1 MKKVNEI
8 CPKSFLRKVGME
20 FAHYIGVTK
29 TKIYLKLGDKTMSK
43 PLEGFRVLDFSQF
56 MSGPMCTLLLSD
68 FGAEVIKIENPPL
81 GDNTRYGNIIDNNV
95 SSHFATR
102 NRGKKS
108 IVLNM
113 KNEEHKKLFLELVK
127 TADAV
132 IENYKPGTMEKFG
145 INYEVLEKINPK
157 IVFTS
162 ISGYG
167 QTGPYA
173 THAAFDQTVQAESG
187 MMSITG
193 AEGGEPVKSGG
204 SIADYSGGL
213 MGCIGTL
220 MGILEAQRTGHGRR
234 IDVSMMDSL
243 IFCLENQFSSYL
255 RTGNVPKPSGNS
267 YASSAPIG
275 AYKCKD
281 GKSLMI
287 TVGTDPQWKTFCD
300 ALEQPQW
307 YANPEYATMTQ
318 RAKKYKEIDAEVNRV
333 FAEYTS
339 DELAEKLL
347 AHKCVYGKIND
358 FEAVAN
364 HPQVEYRKTLVNT
377 TFPNGVSFKVPGNPL
392 QMSGV
397 ERETEYEA
405 VPLGYNTFEV
415 LREVADEETLHT
427 IFDPVMAQVKEAT
440 EAKYTQSK

>member
-1 MKKVNEI
+1 
-8 CPKSFLRKVGME
+8 
-20 FAHYIGVTK
+20 
-29 TKIYLKLGDKTMSK
+29 MSK
-43 PLEGFRVLDFSQF
+43 PLEGFRILDFSQF

-68 FGAEVIKIENPPL
+68 FGAEVIKIENPPI
-81 GDNTRYGNIIDNNV
+81 GDNTRYGNIIDHDV

-113 KNEEHKKLFLELVK
+113 KDEAHKKLFLELVK

-145 INYEVLEKINPK
+145 INYEVLKEINPG

-167 QTGPYA
+167 QDGPYA
-173 THAAFDQTVQAESG
+173 SHAAFDQTVQAESG

-193 AEGGEPVKSGG
+193 PEGGEPVKSGG

-213 MGCIGTL
+213 MACIGTL
-220 MGILEAQRTGHGRR
+220 MGILEAQKTGHGRR
-234 IDVSMMDSL
+234 VDVSMMDSL

-255 RTGNVPKPSGNS
+255 MTGKVPKPMGNS

-287 TVGTDPQWKTFCD
+287 TVGTDAQWKTFCE
-300 ALEQPQW
+300 ALNQPQW
-307 YANPEYATMTQ
+307 YANEGWATMTQ
-318 RAKKYKEIDAEVNRV
+318 RAADYKAIDAEVNRV
-333 FAEYTS
+333 FSQYDSEEVA
-339 DELAEKLL
+339 DMLFKG
-347 AHKCVYGKIND
+347 KCVYGKIND

-364 HPQVEYRKTLVNT
+364 HPQVQYRKTIVNANYA
-377 TFPNGVSFKVPGNPL
+377 NGVTFRVPGNPIL
-392 QMSGV
+392 MSDL
-397 ERETEYEA
+397 EREMDYTAAE
-405 VPLGYNTFEV
+405 LGENTFEV
-415 LREVADEETLHT
+415 LGEVADQETLHQL
-427 IFDPVMAQVKEAT
+427 FDPVLEKVSEAQKAI
-440 EAKYTQSK
+440 YSKSK

>member
-1 MKKVNEI
+1 
-8 CPKSFLRKVGME
+8 
-20 FAHYIGVTK
+20 
-29 TKIYLKLGDKTMSK
+29 MSK
-43 PLEGFRVLDFSQF
+43 PLEGFRILDFSQF

-68 FGAEVIKIENPPL
+68 FGAEVIKIENPPI
-81 GDNTRYGNIIDNNV
+81 GDNTRYGNIIDRDV

-113 KNEEHKKLFLELVK
+113 KDEAHKKLFLELVK

-145 INYEVLEKINPK
+145 INYEVLKEINPK

-167 QTGPYA
+167 QDGPYA
-173 THAAFDQTVQAESG
+173 SHAAFDQTVQAESG

-193 AEGGEPVKSGG
+193 PEGGEPVKSGG

-213 MGCIGTL
+213 MACIGTL
-220 MGILEAQRTGHGRR
+220 MGILEAQKTGHGRR
-234 IDVSMMDSL
+234 VDVSMMDSL

-255 RTGNVPKPSGNS
+255 MTGKVPKPMGNS

-287 TVGTDPQWKTFCD
+287 TVGTDAQWKTFCE
-300 ALEQPQW
+300 ALNQPQW
-307 YANPEYATMTQ
+307 YANEGWATMTQ
-318 RAKKYKEIDAEVNRV
+318 RAADYKAIDAEVNRV
-333 FAEYTS
+333 FSQYDSEEVA
-339 DELAEKLL
+339 DMLFKG
-347 AHKCVYGKIND
+347 KCVYGKIND

-364 HPQVEYRKTLVNT
+364 HPQVQYRKTIVNANYA
-377 TFPNGVSFKVPGNPL
+377 NGVTFRVPGNPIL
-392 QMSGV
+392 MSNL
-397 ERETEYEA
+397 ERETDYTA
-405 VPLGYNTFEV
+405 AALGENTFEV
-415 LREVADEETLHT
+415 LGEVADQETLHQL
-427 IFDPVMAQVKEAT
+427 FDPVLEKVSEAQKAV
-440 EAKYTQSK
+440 YSKSK

>member
-1 MKKVNEI
+1 
-8 CPKSFLRKVGME
+8 
-20 FAHYIGVTK
+20 
-29 TKIYLKLGDKTMSK
+29 MSK
-43 PLEGFRVLDFSQF
+43 PLEGVRILDFSQF

-68 FGAEVIKIENPPL
+68 FGAEVIKIENPPI
-81 GDNTRYGNIIDNNV
+81 GDNTRYGNIIDRDV

-113 KNEEHKKLFLELVK
+113 KDEEHKKLFLKLVK

-145 INYEVLEKINPK
+145 INYDVLKEINPK

-167 QTGPYA
+167 QNGPYA
-173 THAAFDQTVQAESG
+173 GHAAFDQTVQAESG

-193 AEGGEPVKSGG
+193 PEGGEPVKSGG

-213 MGCIGTL
+213 MACIGTL
-220 MGILEAQRTGHGRR
+220 MGILEAQKTGHGRR
-234 IDVSMMDSL
+234 VDVSMMDSL

-255 RTGNVPKPSGNS
+255 KTGKVPKPMGNS

-287 TVGTDPQWKTFCD
+287 TVGTDAQWKTFCE
-300 ALEQPQW
+300 ALNQPQW
-307 YANPEYATMTQ
+307 YANENWATMTQ
-318 RAKKYKEIDAEVNRV
+318 RAADYKAIDAEVNRV
-333 FAEYTS
+333 FAQFTS
-339 DELAEKLL
+339 EEVADMLFKG
-347 AHKCVYGKIND
+347 KCVYGKIND

-364 HPQVEYRKTLVNT
+364 HPQVAYRKTIVNASYA
-377 TFPNGVSFKVPGNPL
+377 NGVTFRVPGNPIL
-392 QMSGV
+392 MSDL
-397 ERETEYEA
+397 ERETEYTAAE
-405 VPLGYNTFEV
+405 LGEDTFEV
-415 LREVADEETLHT
+415 LGEVADQETLHQM
-427 IFDPVMAQVKEAT
+427 FDPVMEKVAQAQKAIYD
-440 EAKYTQSK
+440 KSK